1 MNVSTINL
9 IGNDITTKWQGLPIT
24 KEKTMSK
31 DKKTKDYNFGE
42 KATEKVKDGDKW
54 AELTVW
60 QSPKFKQSREKAISL
75 IEEEKYCLDEG
86 DFWILMNK
94 GGGKMVYTGLIIS
107 HNGCLKINDK
117 LEDKMKFKPS
127 AVSFLKDNGGDKVM
141 QYICDEQG
149 IYEFGEIAPANC
161 KNQYPY
167 AMVLKR
173 LMDRVILKA
182 SKIGYFGIYSENES
196 DDFKNKNEEPEEK
209 SKNQFSG
216 LAKKPKE
223 EQEYITQEQGI
234 KIEQLG
240 KLAGISNERI
250 YKSYGDSFLEIPAS
264 KFDEIIEKLQK
275 IISKTKEVVS
285 VNS

>member
-1 MNVSTINL
+1 
-9 IGNDITTKWQGLPIT
+9 
-24 KEKTMSK
+24 MSK
-31 DKKTKDYNFGE
+31 DKKEIKVYSFGE
-42 KATEKVKDGDKW
+42 KPIEKVKEADGRK
-54 AELTVW
+54 ELFLKVW
-60 QSPKFKQSREKAISL
+60 QSPKFTQSKEKAIQL
-75 IEEEKYCLDEG
+75 IESDYGLDTG

-94 GGGKMVYTGLIIS
+94 GGGGMTYSGLIIS

-117 LEDKMKFKPS
+117 LEEKMRFKPS

-141 QYICDEQG
+141 QYVCDEQG

-209 SKNQFSG
+209 PKNQFSG
-216 LAKKPKE
+216 LAEVADKDMKATQREANENAAKIIEGYLNKAKSKQDILDIVEYNKQQINKLSKYAPDLFKPLKAL
-223 EQEYITQEQGI
+223 
-234 KIEQLG
+234 K
-240 KLAGISNERI
+240 
-250 YKSYGDSFLEIPAS
+250 DSLINS
-264 KFDEIIEKLQK
+264 FDET
-275 IISKTKEVVS
+275 KTMDEAG
-285 VNS
+285 NYNYMGE